1 MARFDVFPNPGG
13 TGYLLDVQADLLD
26 GLNSRIVVPLFRSAD
41 VRVPMARLNPNF
53 VVDGKEVVMM
63 TQFLAT
69 VSIQLLTEPVANL
82 NHNSDEITNALDF
95 AFQGF

>member
-1 MARFDVFPNPGG
+1 
-13 TGYLLDVQADLLD
+13 
-26 GLNSRIVVPLFRSAD
+26 
-41 VRVPMARLNPNF
+41 MARLNPNF

-82 NHNSDEITNALDF
+82 SRNSDEITNALDF
-95 AFQGF
+95 AYQGI